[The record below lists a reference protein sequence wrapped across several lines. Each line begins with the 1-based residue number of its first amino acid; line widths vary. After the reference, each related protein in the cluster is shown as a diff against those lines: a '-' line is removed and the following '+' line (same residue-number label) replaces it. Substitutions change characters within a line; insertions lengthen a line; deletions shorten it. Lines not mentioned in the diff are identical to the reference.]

1 MTMIKIKFPERD
13 RAIETWYKDKVN
25 SVLANDKHES
35 AQKTEKKKSTKY
47 KKNIK
52 ELELLLKK
60 YGIPYSFE
68 QILTLKY
75 HELKDIKEKIKDDSN
90 FRTKID
96 KLKNGK
102 KSKNNFLIDAYKEL
116 RKKYGKEL
124 IEKTGVTVCP
134 YCNRNFVN
142 NGKDRAMA
150 QFDHF
155 FDKKTFPLFAI
166 SLYNLIPCCSSCN
179 HTKQSESISFSPYDY
194 DFRTDDML
202 TFNYCLKDG
211 NKYRIEI
218 DTNEN
223 INDCNG
229 KERKNPIISNIDVLQ
244 LREQYNL
251 HTDLLKQIIF
261 KTCKM
266 PESYLQEIR
275 EMLKTTIDLDLGMT
289 EEEIYY
295 DNYLSE
301 EKYHLRPL
309 SKFTH
314 DMVVRVKDDAK

>member
-1 MTMIKIKFPERD
+1 MIKIIFSERD
-13 RAIETWYKDKVN
+13 EDIETWYKNKVN
-25 SVLANDKHES
+25 DVLANGQIGSTK
-35 AQKTEKKKSTKY
+35 KTEKEKNTKY

-52 ELELLLKK
+52 ALELILKNH
-60 YGIPYSFE
+60 GISYSFE
-68 QILTLKY
+68 QIWILKY
-75 HELKDIKEKIKDDSN
+75 NELRAIKESIKDDSN
-90 FRTKID
+90 FKIEID

-102 KSKNNFLIDAYKEL
+102 KSKNNFLIDAYKKL
-116 RKKYGKEL
+116 RTKYGKEL

-142 NGKDRAMA
+142 NGKNRAMA

-202 TFNYCLKDG
+202 TFNYCLETV
-211 NKYRIEI
+211 NKYIIEI
-218 DTNEN
+218 NTNEN
-223 INDCNG
+223 IIDCNG
-229 KERKNPIISNIDVLQ
+229 KKRKNPIASNIEVLQ

-261 KTCKM
+261 KTRTM

-314 DMVVRVKDDAK
+314 DIVANLKNDA

>member
-1 MTMIKIKFPERD
+1 MIQIIFSERD
-13 RAIETWYKDKVN
+13 EDIETWYKNKVN
-25 SVLANDKHES
+25 DVLANGQIGSTK
-35 AQKTEKKKSTKY
+35 KTEKEKNTKY

-52 ELELLLKK
+52 ALELILKNH
-60 YGIPYSFE
+60 GISYSFE
-68 QILTLKY
+68 QIWILKY
-75 HELKDIKEKIKDDSN
+75 NELRAIKESIKDDSN
-90 FRTKID
+90 FKIEID

-102 KSKNNFLIDAYKEL
+102 KSKNNFLIDAYKKL
-116 RKKYGKEL
+116 RTKYGKEL

-202 TFNYCLKDG
+202 TFNYCLETV

-218 DTNEN
+218 NTNEN
-223 INDCNG
+223 IIDCNG
-229 KERKNPIISNIDVLQ
+229 KKRKNPIASNIEVLQ

-261 KTCKM
+261 KTRTM

-314 DMVVRVKDDAK
+314 DIVANLKNDA

>member
-1 MTMIKIKFPERD
+1 MIKIIFSERD
-13 RAIETWYKDKVN
+13 EDIETWYKNKVN
-25 SVLANDKHES
+25 DVLANGQIGSTK
-35 AQKTEKKKSTKY
+35 KTEKEKNTKY

-52 ELELLLKK
+52 ALELILKNH
-60 YGIPYSFE
+60 GISYSFE
-68 QILTLKY
+68 QIWILKY
-75 HELKDIKEKIKDDSN
+75 NELRAIKESIKDDSN
-90 FRTKID
+90 FKIEID

-102 KSKNNFLIDAYKEL
+102 KSKNNFLIDAYKKL
-116 RKKYGKEL
+116 RTKYGKEL

-134 YCNRNFVN
+134 YCYRNFVN
-142 NGKDRAMA
+142 NGKNRAMA

-202 TFNYCLKDG
+202 TFNYCLETV

-218 DTNEN
+218 NTNEN
-223 INDCNG
+223 IIDCNG
-229 KERKNPIISNIDVLQ
+229 KKRKNPIASNIEVLQ

-261 KTCKM
+261 KTRTM

-314 DMVVRVKDDAK
+314 DIVANLKNDA

>member
-1 MTMIKIKFPERD
+1 MIRIEFPEKD
-13 RAIETWYKDKVN
+13 SDLEEWYK
-25 SVLANDKHES
+25 
-35 AQKTEKKKSTKY
+35 KTIKTLFKKK
-47 KKNIK
+47 KKISEHEENVK
-52 ELELLLKK
+52 KLESILNKH
-60 YGIPYSFE
+60 GVSYSFE

-75 HELKDIKEKIKDDSN
+75 NELKDIKEKIEDDSN
-90 FRTKID
+90 FITEIE
-96 KLKNGK
+96 KLKGDE
-102 KSKNNFLIDAYKEL
+102 SSENNFLIDAYEKL
-116 RKKYGKEL
+116 RKKYGKDL
-124 IEKTGVTVCP
+124 VEKTGVTVCP

-179 HTKQSESISFSPYDY
+179 HTKQSNSISFSPYDY

-202 TFNYCLKDG
+202 TFDYCLENI
-211 NKYRIEI
+211 NKYRIKI
-218 DTNEN
+218 NTNEN
-223 INDCNG
+223 ITDCNG
-229 KERKNPIISNIDVLQ
+229 KRRKNPIASNIEVLQ

-261 KTCKM
+261 KTRTM

-314 DMVVRVKDDAK
+314 DIVANLKNDA

>member
-1 MTMIKIKFPERD
+1 MIRIELPEKASD
-13 RAIETWYKDKVN
+13 LEGWYKTTVKTLFKKEEKVN
-25 SVLANDKHES
+25 QYEENV
-35 AQKTEKKKSTKY
+35 
-47 KKNIK
+47 KN
-52 ELELLLKK
+52 LELILKRH
-60 YGIPYSFE
+60 GISYSFE

-75 HELKDIKEKIKDDSN
+75 NELKEIKEKIKDDSN
-90 FRTKID
+90 FITEIE
-96 KLKNGK
+96 KLKGDE
-102 KSKNNFLIDAYKEL
+102 SSENNFLIAAYKKL
-116 RKKYGKEL
+116 RTEYGKEL
-124 IEKTGVTVCP
+124 VEKIGVTVCP

-179 HTKQSESISFSPYDY
+179 HTKQSKSISFSPYDY

-202 TFNYCLKDG
+202 TFDYCLENI
-211 NKYRIEI
+211 NKYRIKI
-218 DTNEN
+218 NTNEN
-223 INDCNG
+223 ITDCNG
-229 KERKNPIISNIDVLQ
+229 KRRKNPIASNIEVLQ

-261 KTCKM
+261 KTRTM

-314 DMVVRVKDDAK
+314 DIVANLKNDA

>member
-1 MTMIKIKFPERD
+1 MIKIIFSERD
-13 RAIETWYKDKVN
+13 EDIETWYKNKVN
-25 SVLANDKHES
+25 DVLANGQIGSTK
-35 AQKTEKKKSTKY
+35 KTEKEKNTKY

-52 ELELLLKK
+52 ALELILKNH
-60 YGIPYSFE
+60 GISYSFE
-68 QILTLKY
+68 QIWILKY
-75 HELKDIKEKIKDDSN
+75 NELRAIKESIKDDSN
-90 FRTKID
+90 FKIEID

-102 KSKNNFLIDAYKEL
+102 KSKNNFLIDAYKKL
-116 RKKYGKEL
+116 RTKYGKEL

-202 TFNYCLKDG
+202 TFNYCLETV

-218 DTNEN
+218 NTNEN
-223 INDCNG
+223 IIDCNG
-229 KERKNPIISNIDVLQ
+229 KKRKNPIASNIEVLQ

-261 KTCKM
+261 KTRTM

-314 DMVVRVKDDAK
+314 DIVANLKNDA

>member
-1 MTMIKIKFPERD
+1 MIKIIFSERD
-13 RAIETWYKDKVN
+13 EDIETWYKNKVN
-25 SVLANDKHES
+25 DVLANGQIGSTK
-35 AQKTEKKKSTKY
+35 KIEKEKNTKY

-52 ELELLLKK
+52 ALELILKNH
-60 YGIPYSFE
+60 GISYSFE
-68 QILTLKY
+68 QIWILKY
-75 HELKDIKEKIKDDSN
+75 NELRAIKESIKDDSN
-90 FRTKID
+90 FKIEID

-102 KSKNNFLIDAYKEL
+102 KSKNNFLIDAYKKL
-116 RKKYGKEL
+116 RTKYGKEL

-142 NGKDRAMA
+142 NGKNRAMA

-202 TFNYCLKDG
+202 TFNYCLETV

-218 DTNEN
+218 NTNEN
-223 INDCNG
+223 IIDCNG
-229 KERKNPIISNIDVLQ
+229 KKRKNPIASNIEVLQ

-261 KTCKM
+261 KTRTM

-275 EMLKTTIDLDLGMT
+275 EMLQTTIDLDLGMT

-314 DMVVRVKDDAK
+314 DIVANLKNDA

>member
-1 MTMIKIKFPERD
+1 MIRIELPEKVSD
-13 RAIETWYKDKVN
+13 LEEWYKTTVKTLFKKKKKVN
-25 SVLANDKHES
+25 QYEENV
-35 AQKTEKKKSTKY
+35 
-47 KKNIK
+47 KN
-52 ELELLLKK
+52 LELILKRH
-60 YGIPYSFE
+60 GISYSFE

-75 HELKDIKEKIKDDSN
+75 NELKEIKEKIKDDSN
-90 FRTKID
+90 FITEIE
-96 KLKNGK
+96 KLKGDE
-102 KSKNNFLIDAYKEL
+102 SSENNFLIDAYEKL

-124 IEKTGVTVCP
+124 VEKTGVTVCP

-179 HTKQSESISFSPYDY
+179 HTKQSNSISFSPYDY

-202 TFNYCLKDG
+202 TFDYCLENI
-211 NKYRIEI
+211 NKYRIKI
-218 DTNEN
+218 NTNEN
-223 INDCNG
+223 ITDCNG
-229 KERKNPIISNIDVLQ
+229 KRRKNPIASNIEVLQ

-261 KTCKM
+261 KTRTM

-314 DMVVRVKDDAK
+314 DIVANLKNDA

>member
-1 MTMIKIKFPERD
+1 MIKIIFSERD
-13 RAIETWYKDKVN
+13 EDIETWYKNKIND
-25 SVLANDKHES
+25 VLANGQIGSTK
-35 AQKTEKKKSTKY
+35 KTEKEKNTKY

-52 ELELLLKK
+52 ALELILKNH
-60 YGIPYSFE
+60 GISYSFE
-68 QILTLKY
+68 QIWILKY
-75 HELKDIKEKIKDDSN
+75 NELRAIKESIKDDSN
-90 FRTKID
+90 FKIEID

-102 KSKNNFLIDAYKEL
+102 KSKNIFLIDAYKKL
-116 RKKYGKEL
+116 RTKYGKEL

-202 TFNYCLKDG
+202 TFNYCLETV

-218 DTNEN
+218 NTNEN
-223 INDCNG
+223 IIDCNG
-229 KERKNPIISNIDVLQ
+229 KKRKNPIASNIEVLQ

-261 KTCKM
+261 KTRTM

-314 DMVVRVKDDAK
+314 DIVANLKNDA

>member
-1 MTMIKIKFPERD
+1 MIKIIFSERD
-13 RAIETWYKDKVN
+13 EDIETWYKNKVN
-25 SVLANDKHES
+25 DVLANGQIGSTK
-35 AQKTEKKKSTKY
+35 KTEKEKNTKY

-52 ELELLLKK
+52 ALELILKNH
-60 YGIPYSFE
+60 GISYSFE
-68 QILTLKY
+68 QIWILKY
-75 HELKDIKEKIKDDSN
+75 NELMAIKESIKDDSN
-90 FRTKID
+90 FKIEID

-102 KSKNNFLIDAYKEL
+102 KSKNNFLIDAYEKL
-116 RKKYGKEL
+116 RKKYGKD
-124 IEKTGVTVCP
+124 IVEKTGVTVCP

-179 HTKQSESISFSPYDY
+179 HTKQSKSISFSPYDY

-202 TFNYCLKDG
+202 TFDYCLENI
-211 NKYRIEI
+211 NKYRIKI
-218 DTNEN
+218 NTNEN
-223 INDCNG
+223 ITDCNG
-229 KERKNPIISNIDVLQ
+229 KRRKNPLASNIEVLQ

-261 KTCKM
+261 KTRTM

-275 EMLKTTIDLDLGMT
+275 EMLKTTVDLDLGMT

-314 DMVVRVKDDAK
+314 DIVANLKNDA

>member
-1 MTMIKIKFPERD
+1 MI
-13 RAIETWYKDKVN
+13 
-25 SVLANDKHES
+25 L
-35 AQKTEKKKSTKY
+35 
-47 KKNIK
+47 KNH
-52 ELELLLKK
+52 
-60 YGIPYSFE
+60 GISYSFE
-68 QILTLKY
+68 QIWILKY
-75 HELKDIKEKIKDDSN
+75 NELRAIKESIKDDSN
-90 FRTKID
+90 FKIEID

-102 KSKNNFLIDAYKEL
+102 KSKNNFLIDAYKKL
-116 RKKYGKEL
+116 RTKYGKEL

-142 NGKDRAMA
+142 NGKNRAMA

-202 TFNYCLKDG
+202 TFNYCLETV

-218 DTNEN
+218 NTNEN
-223 INDCNG
+223 IIDCNG
-229 KERKNPIISNIDVLQ
+229 KKRKNPIASNIEVLQ

-261 KTCKM
+261 KTRTM

-314 DMVVRVKDDAK
+314 DIVANLKKRCLN

>member
-1 MTMIKIKFPERD
+1 MIRIEFPEKD
-13 RAIETWYKDKVN
+13 SDLEDWYKKKV
-25 SVLANDKHES
+25 
-35 AQKTEKKKSTKY
+35 KTLFKKEKKISEY
-47 KKNIK
+47 EKNIK
-52 ELELLLKK
+52 TLESILNK
-60 YGIPYSFE
+60 YGVSYSFE

-75 HELKDIKEKIKDDSN
+75 NELKDIKEKIKDDSN
-90 FRTKID
+90 FITEIE
-96 KLKNGK
+96 KLKGDE
-102 KSKNNFLIDAYKEL
+102 SSENNFLIDAYEKL
-116 RKKYGKEL
+116 RKKYGKDL
-124 IEKTGVTVCP
+124 VEKTGVTVCP

-179 HTKQSESISFSPYDY
+179 HTKQSKSISFSPYDY

-202 TFNYCLKDG
+202 TFDYCLENI
-211 NKYRIEI
+211 NKYRIKI
-218 DTNEN
+218 NTNEN
-223 INDCNG
+223 ITDCNG
-229 KERKNPIISNIDVLQ
+229 KRRKNPIASNIEVLQ

-261 KTCKM
+261 KTRTM

-275 EMLKTTIDLDLGMT
+275 EILKTTIDLDLGMT

-314 DMVVRVKDDAK
+314 DIVMRVRDDSK

>member
-1 MTMIKIKFPERD
+1 MIKIIFSERD
-13 RAIETWYKDKVN
+13 EDIETWYKNKVN
-25 SVLANDKHES
+25 DVLANGQIGSTK
-35 AQKTEKKKSTKY
+35 KTEKEKNTKY

-52 ELELLLKK
+52 ALELILKNH
-60 YGIPYSFE
+60 GISYSFE
-68 QILTLKY
+68 QIWILKY
-75 HELKDIKEKIKDDSN
+75 NELRAIKESIKDDSN
-90 FRTKID
+90 FKIEID

-102 KSKNNFLIDAYKEL
+102 KSKNNFLIDAYKKL
-116 RKKYGKEL
+116 RTKYGKEL

-142 NGKDRAMA
+142 NGKNRAMA

-202 TFNYCLKDG
+202 TFNYCLETV

-218 DTNEN
+218 NTNEN
-223 INDCNG
+223 IIDCNG
-229 KERKNPIISNIDVLQ
+229 KKRKNPIASNIEVLQ

-261 KTCKM
+261 KTRTM

-314 DMVVRVKDDAK
+314 DIVANLKNDA

>member
-1 MTMIKIKFPERD
+1 MIRIEFPGKDSDLE
-13 RAIETWYKDKVN
+13 EWYK
-25 SVLANDKHES
+25 
-35 AQKTEKKKSTKY
+35 KTVKTLLTNKNKE
-47 KKNIK
+47 NIK
-52 ELELLLKK
+52 KLELILKK
-60 YGIPYSFE
+60 HGIPYSFE

-75 HELKDIKEKIKDDSN
+75 NELKEIKEKIKDDSN
-90 FRTKID
+90 FITEIE
-96 KLKNGK
+96 KLKGDEG
-102 KSKNNFLIDAYKEL
+102 SKNNFLIGAYKKL
-116 RKKYGKEL
+116 REKYGKEL
-124 IEKTGVTVCP
+124 VEKIGVTVCP

-166 SLYNLIPCCSSCN
+166 SLYNLIPCCNSCN
-179 HTKQSESISFSPYDY
+179 HTKQSKSISFSPYDY

-202 TFNYCLKDG
+202 TFDYCLENI

-218 DTNEN
+218 NTNEN
-223 INDCNG
+223 ITDCNG
-229 KERKNPIISNIDVLQ
+229 KERKNPIASNIEVLQ

-261 KTCKM
+261 KTRKL

-314 DMVVRVKDDAK
+314 DIVMRVRGDSK

>member
-1 MTMIKIKFPERD
+1 MIKIIFSERD
-13 RAIETWYKDKVN
+13 EDIETWYKNKVN
-25 SVLANDKHES
+25 DVLANGQIGSTK
-35 AQKTEKKKSTKY
+35 KTEKKKDTKY

-52 ELELLLKK
+52 ALELILKNH
-60 YGIPYSFE
+60 GISYSFE
-68 QILTLKY
+68 QIWILKY
-75 HELKDIKEKIKDDSN
+75 NELRAIKESIKDDSN
-90 FRTKID
+90 FKIEID

-102 KSKNNFLIDAYKEL
+102 KSKNNFLIDAYKKL
-116 RKKYGKEL
+116 RTKYGKEL

-202 TFNYCLKDG
+202 TFDYCFENI
-211 NKYRIEI
+211 NKYRIKI
-218 DTNEN
+218 NTNEN
-223 INDCNG
+223 ITDCNG
-229 KERKNPIISNIDVLQ
+229 KRRKNPIASNIEVLQ

-261 KTCKM
+261 KTRTM

-314 DMVVRVKDDAK
+314 DIVANLKNDA

>member
-1 MTMIKIKFPERD
+1 MIRIEFPEKD
-13 RAIETWYKDKVN
+13 SDLEEWYKKKV
-25 SVLANDKHES
+25 
-35 AQKTEKKKSTKY
+35 KTLFKKEKKISEY
-47 KKNIK
+47 EKNIK
-52 ELELLLKK
+52 TMESILNK
-60 YGIPYSFE
+60 YGVSYSFE

-75 HELKDIKEKIKDDSN
+75 NELKDIKEKIKDDSN
-90 FRTKID
+90 FITEIE
-96 KLKNGK
+96 KLKGDE
-102 KSKNNFLIDAYKEL
+102 SSENNFLIDAYEKL
-116 RKKYGKEL
+116 RKKYGKDL
-124 IEKTGVTVCP
+124 VEKTGVTVCP

-179 HTKQSESISFSPYDY
+179 HTKQSKSISFSPYDY

-202 TFNYCLKDG
+202 TFDYCLENI
-211 NKYRIEI
+211 NKYRIKI
-218 DTNEN
+218 NTNEN
-223 INDCNG
+223 ITDCNG
-229 KERKNPIISNIDVLQ
+229 KDRKNPIASNIEVLQ
-244 LREQYNL
+244 LREQYSL

-261 KTCKM
+261 KTRKM
-266 PESYLQEIR
+266 SESYLQEIR
-275 EMLKTTIDLDLGMT
+275 EMLKTTVDLDLGMT

-314 DMVVRVKDDAK
+314 DIVIRVREDAK

>member
-1 MTMIKIKFPERD
+1 MIRIEFPEKD
-13 RAIETWYKDKVN
+13 SDLEEWYK
-25 SVLANDKHES
+25 
-35 AQKTEKKKSTKY
+35 KTVKTLFKKK
-47 KKNIK
+47 KKISEYEKNVK
-52 ELELLLKK
+52 KLESILNK
-60 YGIPYSFE
+60 YGVSYSFE

-75 HELKDIKEKIKDDSN
+75 NELKEIKEIIKDDSN
-90 FRTKID
+90 FITEIE
-96 KLKNGK
+96 KLKGDGS
-102 KSKNNFLIDAYKEL
+102 SKNNFLIDAYEKL
-116 RKKYGKEL
+116 RGKYGKEL
-124 IEKTGVTVCP
+124 VEKTGVTVCP

-179 HTKQSESISFSPYDY
+179 HTKQSKSIGFSPYNY

-202 TFNYCLKDG
+202 TFDYCLENI

-218 DTNEN
+218 NTNEN
-223 INDCNG
+223 ITDCNG
-229 KERKNPIISNIDVLQ
+229 KERKNPIASNIEVLQ
-244 LREQYNL
+244 LKEQYSL

-261 KTCKM
+261 KTLKK
-266 PESYLQEIR
+266 PESYLQGIR
-275 EMLKTTIDLDLGMT
+275 EILKATTDLDLGMT
-289 EEEIYY
+289 EEEMYY

-314 DMVVRVKDDAK
+314 DIVIRVREDAK

>member
-1 MTMIKIKFPERD
+1 MIKIIFSERD
-13 RAIETWYKDKVN
+13 EDIETWYKNKVN
-25 SVLANDKHES
+25 DVLANGQIGSTKE
-35 AQKTEKKKSTKY
+35 TEKEKNTKY

-52 ELELLLKK
+52 ALELILKNH
-60 YGIPYSFE
+60 GISYSFE
-68 QILTLKY
+68 QIWILKY
-75 HELKDIKEKIKDDSN
+75 NELMAIKESIKDDSN
-90 FRTKID
+90 FKIEID

-102 KSKNNFLIDAYKEL
+102 KSKNNFLIDAYEKL
-116 RKKYGKEL
+116 RKKYGKDL
-124 IEKTGVTVCP
+124 VEKTGVTVCP

-179 HTKQSESISFSPYDY
+179 HTKQSNSISFSPYDY

-202 TFNYCLKDG
+202 TFDYCWENI
-211 NKYRIEI
+211 NKYRIKI
-218 DTNEN
+218 NTNEN
-223 INDCNG
+223 ITDCNG
-229 KERKNPIISNIDVLQ
+229 KRRKNPIASNIEVLQ

-261 KTCKM
+261 KTRTM

-314 DMVVRVKDDAK
+314 DIVANLKNDA

>member
-1 MTMIKIKFPERD
+1 MKSIL
-13 RAIETWYKDKVN
+13 N
-25 SVLANDKHES
+25 KHGVS
-35 AQKTEKKKSTKY
+35 
-47 KKNIK
+47 
-52 ELELLLKK
+52 
-60 YGIPYSFE
+60 YSFE

-75 HELKDIKEKIKDDSN
+75 NELKDIKEKMEDDSN
-90 FRTKID
+90 FITEIE
-96 KLKNGK
+96 KLKGDE
-102 KSKNNFLIDAYKEL
+102 SSENNFLIDAYEKL
-116 RKKYGKEL
+116 RKKYGKDL
-124 IEKTGVTVCP
+124 VEKTGVTVCP

-202 TFNYCLKDG
+202 TFDYCFENI
-211 NKYRIEI
+211 NKYRIKI
-218 DTNEN
+218 NANEN
-223 INDCNG
+223 ITDCNG
-229 KERKNPIISNIDVLQ
+229 KRRKNPIASNIEVLQ

-261 KTCKM
+261 KTRTM

-314 DMVVRVKDDAK
+314 DIVANLKNDA